1 MTSPYNL
8 TRALL
13 REAATRASR
22 SRVTSCAAA
31 SSSSAARFSS
41 AGASTTTTVQQRRPP
56 SSSSSPIFLNNNNT
70 CHFFSTSLVD
80 VEDLPPSIQSPDGI
94 IAATLSSAATIP
106 PIKNDNTNETTTTS
120 SDNNNGE
127 EEPRQKT
134 SQVKI
139 SEVLKRKHTLRWVE
153 PVISKEATVREA
165 IALCISR
172 KLNGM
177 MVVDYNTSS
186 QKTITELRQKCVGL
200 MTSRDI
206 LRMMAEAIKSG
217 ASSDEVLDQKIS
229 AQMTPIDQVIY
240 GRPDETIGMCRAI
253 MAKLGI
259 KCLPILSEGRVEG
272 ILNTRD
278 FSDFYF
284 DAKDRG
290 GKKHYLRDVS
300 QRVGLTS
307 DTSMA
312 EPPVFVRQNLAR
324 RHDPLYL
331 NVGVAEF
338 PHPFKSVDGIGSSR
352 RNFGPQ
358 DLATDSDLSE
368 DAHFLSEVELLDET
382 GTNLQKLLYM
392 GVADGVGSWREY
404 GVDPR
409 LFSHNL
415 MEECDNVL
423 KEASSR
429 CGTLGGK
436 TNCSMISPAELL
448 AQSYERTKGANIIGS
463 STACVALFDSVRH
476 QLHFSNIGD
485 SGIIVLRHIDSDVA
499 SPLQRNRSTPRAERK
514 SDMRIAFVSQQ
525 QLKSFNHP
533 FQMGWTGEE
542 IVEKN
547 SSFKM
552 ASDSCASSVHILRGD
567 IIIMATDGLFDNVDV
582 EDLAYIALQWEHES
596 GFIENIGGI
605 PKRNKRWDEGESRTD
620 ISAQA
625 IPRLAEILCQK
636 ARENSLD
643 NTVDS
648 PFAMLAKENDIMW

>member
-1 MTSPYNL
+1 
-8 TRALL
+8 
-13 REAATRASR
+13 
-22 SRVTSCAAA
+22 
-31 SSSSAARFSS
+31 
-41 AGASTTTTVQQRRPP
+41 
-56 SSSSSPIFLNNNNT
+56 
-70 CHFFSTSLVD
+70 VD

-352 RNFGPQ
+352 RSECFFLLFFR
-358 DLATDSDLSE
+358 DLCQR
-368 DAHFLSEVELLDET
+368 T
-382 GTNLQKLLYM
+382 GVCIYLPKKVNK
-392 GVADGVGSWREY
+392 S
-404 GVDPR
+404 
-409 LFSHNL
+409 
-415 MEECDNVL
+415 
-423 KEASSR
+423 
-429 CGTLGGK
+429 TL
-436 TNCSMISPAELL
+436 E
-448 AQSYERTKGANIIGS
+448 
-463 STACVALFDSVRH
+463 
-476 QLHFSNIGD
+476 
-485 SGIIVLRHIDSDVA
+485 
-499 SPLQRNRSTPRAERK
+499 RSTRA
-514 SDMRIAFVSQQ
+514 
-525 QLKSFNHP
+525 L
-533 FQMGWTGEE
+533 T
-542 IVEKN
+542 
-547 SSFKM
+547 
-552 ASDSCASSVHILRGD
+552 
-567 IIIMATDGLFDNVDV
+567 T
-582 EDLAYIALQWEHES
+582 
-596 GFIENIGGI
+596 
-605 PKRNKRWDEGESRTD
+605 
-620 ISAQA
+620 
-625 IPRLAEILCQK
+625 
-636 ARENSLD
+636 
-643 NTVDS
+643 
-648 PFAMLAKENDIMW
+648 